1 MTAFC
6 VVVALLA
13 SLLIASAQADSQR
26 DGCRDCMRDPGR
38 VWCAASCVGM
48 SSTDLAPRSCEF
60 GTCAGQARFRTQKA
74 ASLQQCNFESDV
86 FDEDG
91 ECGRTDFSNNDV
103 LVAANTTGRIVGSL
117 SGVFCC
123 LCIIALIV
131 VAFNRRR
138 HENTRVVHVV
148 QQPQGHYVVVA
159 PNNGGPMSP
168 GGHPGYPGTAAHAGQ
183 LPPTAQFVQQVPN
196 AYAPPAGQFSGPVMT
211 VSSSNASGMSAA
223 PMPSTTGS
231 FHATPS
237 APELHPYGIVPD
249 VNGQTVLHYDGA
261 QPIHSN
267 SNYNQRPVGK

>member
-1 MTAFC
+1 MSVWC
-6 VVVALLA
+6 VVVVMMAWLFVA
-13 SLLIASAQADSQR
+13 STLADSQR
-26 DGCRDCMRDPGR
+26 EGCRDCMRDPGR
-38 VWCAASCVGM
+38 VWCAASCAGT
-48 SSTDLAPRSCEF
+48 SSTLFAARACEF

-74 ASLQQCNFESDV
+74 ATLEQCERELDAV
-86 FDEDG
+86 DEDG
-91 ECGRTDFSNNDV
+91 ECGREDFSNNDV
-103 LVAANTTGRIVGSL
+103 LVAANTTGRIIGSL

-168 GGHPGYPGTAAHAGQ
+168 GGHPGYPGNAAHAGQ
-183 LPPTAQFVQQVPN
+183 LPPTAQFVQQVPA
-196 AYAPPAGQFSGPVMT
+196 AYAPAGQFSGPVMT
-211 VSSSNASGMSAA
+211 VSSSNASGMSAV
-223 PMPSTTGS
+223 PMPSTTAS